1 MAQSTPSLNGSDA
14 IYYAHSSAATTA
26 PAEKTWQTLI
36 DTSTWP
42 SWNSFCPR
50 VTIRHQPGQDEL
62 SSTLQNG
69 TQMTLHVH
77 MDRNSPAET
86 DVHLVVTQFEP
97 PDSATNKTGRIA
109 WSSDYTASGTLPRF
123 LLQAERVHEIKPV
136 DEGRGSEVR
145 NWEVQVG
152 YAAYAVRWMY
162 GRVVQEAFERWV
174 EDLGRY
180 VSLGSA

>member
-14 IYYAHSSAATTA
+14 VYYAYSSATTTA

-50 VTIRHQPGQDEL
+50 VTIRHQPGQHEL
-62 SSTLQNG
+62 SPILQNG
-69 TQMTLHVH
+69 TRMTFHVH
-77 MDRNSPAET
+77 MDPNSPAET
-86 DVHLVVTQFEP
+86 DVYLVVTLFEP
-97 PDSATNKTGRIA
+97 PEGGKTGRIA
-109 WSSDYTASGTLPRF
+109 WSADYTASGTLPRF
-123 LLQAERVHEIKPV
+123 LLQAERVHEIEPFG
-136 DEGRGSEVR
+136 EGRGSEVR

-162 GRVVQEAFERWV
+162 GRVVQEAFEKWV
-174 EDLGRY
+174 QDLRSY
-180 VSLGSA
+180 VA